1 MEIKTYGG
9 KTMWKKISLA
19 AMLVLGLFVSTT
31 QVEADVS
38 VKGYYRKDGTYVRP
52 HMRSDPDGNFENN
65 WSTKGNINPYTG
77 EEGTKT
83 SPSDSGSYDSYYDS
97 SDESYY
103 DSEDSYSDEDSY
115 YDDDTYSDDTYNDD
129 TYYDDSDYTDSDSS
143 VQAYDESGY
152 VDSTDS
158 IDNEDAMYAMDTV
171 YKYFDKLNEKEYKD
185 AYNLWN
191 KSWKKKHSYKKFK
204 KGYKGVYHE
213 VNTISV
219 DSSED
224 NKATIVGSVLTKENG
239 EEHSYEF
246 TYKIKVSDS
255 GKGKITKGKLQKNY

>member
-1 MEIKTYGG
+1 MGIKTYGG
-9 KTMWKKISLA
+9 KTMWKKVSLA
-19 AMLVLGLFVSTT
+19 VMLALGLFVSTS

-103 DSEDSYSDEDSY
+103 DSEDSYSDEDFY
-115 YDDDTYSDDTYNDD
+115 YDDDTYYE
-129 TYYDDSDYTDSDSS
+129 DSAYTDSDSS

-171 YKYFDKLNEKEYKD
+171 YKYFDKLNEKEYKV

-204 KGYKGVYHE
+204 QGYKGVQHE

-219 DSSED
+219 DSSDD
-224 NKATIVGSVLTKENG
+224 NKFTIVGSVSTTEKG
-239 EEHSYEF
+239 KAHSYDF
-246 TYKIKVSDS
+246 SYKIKVSDD
-255 GKGKITKGKLQKNY
+255 GKGKITKGKLQQNY

>member
-1 MEIKTYGG
+1 ME
-9 KTMWKKISLA
+9 KISLA
-19 AMLVLGLFVSTT
+19 VMLALGLFVSTS
-31 QVEADVS
+31 QAEADVS

-77 EEGTKT
+77 EEGTRT

-103 DSEDSYSDEDSY
+103 NSEDSYS
-115 YDDDTYSDDTYNDD
+115 NDD
-129 TYYDDSDYTDSDSS
+129 TYYEDSDYTDSDSS

-152 VDSTDS
+152 VDSTDF

-204 KGYKGVYHE
+204 KGYKGVKHD

-224 NKATIVGSVLTKENG
+224 NKVTIVGIVSTKEND
-239 EEHSYEF
+239 EEHSYDF
-246 TYKIKVSDS
+246 IYKIKVDDN

>member
-1 MEIKTYGG
+1 
-9 KTMWKKISLA
+9 MWKKISLA

-38 VKGYYRKDGTYVRP
+38 VKGYYKKDGTYVRP
-52 HMRSDPDGNFENN
+52 HMRSDPDGIFDNN

-83 SPSDSGSYDSYYDS
+83 SPSDSESYDSSYDS
-97 SDESYY
+97 SEDSYN
-103 DSEDSYSDEDSY
+103 DSEDSYSGEDIYSDDNSSDDSY
-115 YDDDTYSDDTYNDD
+115 YEN
-129 TYYDDSDYTDSDSS
+129 SDYTDSDSS

-152 VDSTDS
+152 VDSMDS
-158 IDNEDAMYAMDTV
+158 VDNDEAMYAMDTV

-191 KSWKKKHSYKKFK
+191 KSWKKNHSYKKFK
-204 KGYKGVYHE
+204 QGYKGVEHD
-213 VNTISV
+213 VNTIAV
-219 DSSED
+219 DSSDD
-224 NKATIVGSVLTKENG
+224 NKVTIVGSVSTKENG
-239 EEHSYEF
+239 EEHSYDF
-246 TYKIKVSDS
+246 TYKVKVSDS